1 LLLPLAEYIYELK
14 FEEEPNYGKIKF
26 LLAKILLDI
35 DKIPDMAFDWNPDRV
50 STIHY
55 NAILN
60 NANPSVG
67 LMGEY
72 DEERE
77 DIPDGELDEPKIKLI
92 SSQYRLYPKVVN
104 FK

>member
-1 LLLPLAEYIYELK
+1 
-14 FEEEPNYGKIKF
+14 
-26 LLAKILLDI
+26 
-35 DKIPDMAFDWNPDRV
+35 MAFDWNPDRV

-60 NANPSVG
+60 NALANPSVG
-67 LMGEY
+67 LMGEF
-72 DEERE
+72 DEENQ
-77 DIPDGELDEPKIKLI
+77 DIPDGELDEPKIKVI